1 MQAATPATPA
11 PLAPGGSVSSYSVDG
26 ITDVCYG
33 HPKSN
38 SLPSTVLSSL
48 AEAIATAGAQ
58 RDTRVIVLRSYGP
71 GAFCAGAS
79 FDELTA
85 IRDAASGKEFF
96 MGFARVILAMT
107 QCPKPIITRVQGKVV
122 GGGVGVVAA
131 SDYAIA
137 TSNAALR
144 LSELAVGIGPF
155 VVGPV
160 IERKIGPGA
169 FGAMA
174 IDADWRDAQWGE
186 RHGLYARLTDD
197 AASLDRGVMDLRQ
210 HREAVLRQVGERVQ
224 PLDEVELP
232 ERPRHVE
239 RARVDPRGLD
249 AELPPVAGLRQRDVP
264 DVVLEIESLV
274 LDPVRVVEL

>member
-1 MQAATPATPA
+1 MTSSTHA
-11 PLAPGGSVSSYSVDG
+11 PLAASGSVSSVTADG
-26 ITDVCYG
+26 ISDICFG

-38 SLPSTVLSSL
+38 SLPSSVLRGLADTIAAAGSSV
-48 AEAIATAGAQ
+48 
-58 RDTRVIVLRSYGP
+58 DSRVVVLRSYGT

-85 IRDAASGKEFF
+85 IRDAAAGKEFF
-96 MGFARVILAMT
+96 MGFAHVILAMT

-137 TSNAALR
+137 TTNASLR

-174 IDADWRDAQWGE
+174 IDADWRDAEWGE
-186 RHGLYARLTDD
+186 RHGLYARLADD
-197 AASLDRGVMDLRQ
+197 APSLDKSVNDLAGRLVAANP
-210 HREAVLRQVGERVQ
+210 EAVARIKRIAWSGT
-224 PLDEVELP
+224 DNW
-232 ERPRHVE
+232 PRLLEE
-239 RARVDPRGLD
+239 RAAMSGT
-249 AELPPVAGLRQRDVP
+249 
-264 DVVLEIESLV
+264 LV
-274 LDPVRVVEL
+274 LSDYTRNAIAAFAKRG

>member
-1 MQAATPATPA
+1 MADQSMQAATPATHT
-11 PLAPGGSVSSYSVDG
+11 PLATGGSVSSYSVDG
-26 ITDVCYG
+26 ITDVCFG

-137 TSNAALR
+137 TTNAALR

-197 AASLDRGVMDLRQ
+197 AASLDRSVNDLATKLAAANP
-210 HREAVLRQVGERVQ
+210 EAVRRIKRLAWAGTDNWPRLLEERS
-224 PLDEVELP
+224 
-232 ERPRHVE
+232 
-239 RARVDPRGLD
+239 GMS
-249 AELPPVAGLRQRDVP
+249 GT
-264 DVVLEIESLV
+264 LV
-274 LDPVRVVEL
+274 LSDYTRNAIAAFSARG

>member
-1 MQAATPATPA
+1 MPSSTHA
-11 PLAPGGSVSSYSVDG
+11 PLEASGSVSSVTADG
-26 ITDVCYG
+26 ISDICFG

-38 SLPSTVLSSL
+38 SLPSSVLRGLADTIAAAGSS
-48 AEAIATAGAQ
+48 AES
-58 RDTRVIVLRSYGP
+58 RVVVLRSYGS

-85 IRDAASGKEFF
+85 IRDAAAGKEFF
-96 MGFARVILAMT
+96 MGFAHVILAMT

-131 SDYAIA
+131 SDYPIA
-137 TSNAALR
+137 TSNASLR

-174 IDADWRDAQWGE
+174 IDADWRDAEWGE
-186 RHGLYARLTDD
+186 RHGLYARLADD
-197 AASLDRGVMDLRQ
+197 ASSLDKSVNDLAGRLVAANP
-210 HREAVLRQVGERVQ
+210 EAVARIKRIAWSGT
-224 PLDEVELP
+224 DNW
-232 ERPRHVE
+232 PRLLEE
-239 RARVDPRGLD
+239 RAAMSGT
-249 AELPPVAGLRQRDVP
+249 
-264 DVVLEIESLV
+264 LV
-274 LDPVRVVEL
+274 LSDYTRNAIAAFAKRG

>member
-1 MQAATPATPA
+1 MTSSTHA
-11 PLAPGGSVSSYSVDG
+11 PLAASGSVSSVTADG
-26 ITDVCYG
+26 ISDICFG

-38 SLPSTVLSSL
+38 SLPSFVLRAL
-48 AEAIATAGAQ
+48 ADAIAAVGSSA
-58 RDTRVIVLRSYGP
+58 DSRVVVLRSYGS

-85 IRDAASGKEFF
+85 IRDAAAGKEFF
-96 MGFARVILAMT
+96 MGFAHVILAMT

-137 TSNAALR
+137 TTNASLR

-174 IDADWRDAQWGE
+174 IDADWRDAEWGE
-186 RHGLYARLTDD
+186 RHGLYARLADD
-197 AASLDRGVMDLRQ
+197 ASSLDKSVNDLAGRLVAANP
-210 HREAVLRQVGERVQ
+210 EAVARVKRIAWSGT
-224 PLDEVELP
+224 DNW
-232 ERPRHVE
+232 PRLLEE
-239 RARVDPRGLD
+239 RAAMSGT
-249 AELPPVAGLRQRDVP
+249 
-264 DVVLEIESLV
+264 LV
-274 LDPVRVVEL
+274 LSDYTRNAIAAFAKRG